1 MTVRR
6 AGWITPSGVSGNRRH
21 GGTILVGGLVPR
33 ALLSGY
39 ELRTGYELRIR
50 GPPVYVGQ
58 RIASAAAPPRL
69 PCASC
74 PERSL
79 TPSHQAAAPTA
90 FRCGTGWPSSSSSW
104 LRSS

>member
-6 AGWITPSGVSGNRRH
+6 AGWITPSGVSGTDRRH

-33 ALLSGY
+33 ALLS
-39 ELRTGYELRIR
+39 GYELRIR

-74 PERSL
+74 PEGSL
-79 TPSHQAAAPTA
+79 PPSHQAAAPTV
-90 FRCGTGWPSSSSSW
+90 FRCGPGWPSSSSSW
-104 LRSS
+104 LQPGR